1 MRAGQLARQSRVSTR
16 TLRHYER
23 LGLLPLPDRTTIA
36 VGRLADD
43 RATNPI
49 KGKWGR
55 RCIVRRA

>member
-1 MRAGQLARQSRVSTR
+1 MRSGQLARQSRVSTG
-16 TLRHYER
+16 TLRRYER

-49 KGKWGR
+49 KGNWLG
-55 RCIVRRA
+55 VV